1 MMYLYYMIY
10 THFTIRKPTN
20 DNRYVNRF
28 KVDHLIYDD
37 DPDDIYDD
45 PPKRGILFYLV
56 PLVLGSVIAL
66 SLVTALYIL
75 YMLILGT

>member
-1 MMYLYYMIY
+1 MIY
-10 THFTIRKPTN
+10 THFMIRTPTN

-28 KVDHLIYDD
+28 KLDHLIYDD

-45 PPKRGILFYLV
+45 SPKRGILFYLV

>member
-1 MMYLYYMIY
+1 MIY
-10 THFTIRKPTN
+10 THFTIRTPTN

-28 KVDHLIYDD
+28 IYDD

>member
-1 MMYLYYMIY
+1 MIY

-28 KVDHLIYDD
+28 KLDHLIYYD

>member
-1 MMYLYYMIY
+1 MFDCIGS
-10 THFTIRKPTN
+10 
-20 DNRYVNRF
+20 
-28 KVDHLIYDD
+28 DD